1 MLYVKKNELCV
12 DLDERRSQ
20 KLAKK
25 ENHPVEC
32 KYNSMQNE
40 FIYIGI
46 RIIGMSEANSN
57 IFMQL

>member
-25 ENHPVEC
+25 KIILLNVNVNGTQC
-32 KYNSMQNE
+32 KMNFYT
-40 FIYIGI
+40 
-46 RIIGMSEANSN
+46 SESEYGEEY
-57 IFMQL
+57 FS